1 MAELLGFRP
10 TDLGAVA
17 LVGLIVLL
25 VLRGQLVP
33 RRQIEDLRTDK
44 DRQIDELRVERDT
57 WRQAHIVSEEARRE
71 AQDQAGEML
80 EMSRTAG
87 YFFNAL
93 PQPHRS
99 REVSADA
106 GMDQRP
112 AAPPT

>member
-1 MAELLGFRP
+1 MVDLLGFRP

-17 LVGLIVLL
+17 LVGIIVLL

-44 DRQIDELRVERDT
+44 DQQIEDLRAERDT
-57 WRQAHIVSEEARRE
+57 WRRAHDRSEEARRE

-93 PQPHRS
+93 PQPRRS

-106 GMDQRP
+106 GMDQQTPSPP
-112 AAPPT
+112 A

>member
-1 MAELLGFRP
+1 MTDLLGFRP
-10 TDLGAVA
+10 VDLGAAALVA
-17 LVGLIVLL
+17 LVVLL

-33 RRQIEDLRTDK
+33 RRQLEDLRTDK
-44 DRQIDELRVERDT
+44 DRQIEDLRAERDT
-57 WRQAHIVSEEARRE
+57 WRQAHTVSEEARRE
-71 AQDQAGEML
+71 AQDQAGELL

-93 PQPHRS
+93 PQPSRS

-106 GMDQRP
+106 GMDQQA